1 MTNACGGR
9 WDLVEDKDAVHCAL
23 EEVSV
28 SSPISSVVFMLSSR
42 VVGRVDSLR
51 LRTLSLTRDESKS

>member
-42 VVGRVDSLR
+42 VVVVDSL
-51 LRTLSLTRDESKS
+51 LSLVVTFTTYVRCR